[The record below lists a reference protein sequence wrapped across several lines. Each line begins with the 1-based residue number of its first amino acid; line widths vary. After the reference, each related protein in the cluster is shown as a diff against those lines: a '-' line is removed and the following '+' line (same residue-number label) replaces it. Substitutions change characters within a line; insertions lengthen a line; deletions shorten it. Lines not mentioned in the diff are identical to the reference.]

1 MSKCSDIP
9 PMKGP
14 IPCYYFECVECLNPK
29 VENHQTGLCASCS
42 AAKRKQVRD
51 SKKVKVVKPIKK
63 VSASRAKENAVYE
76 RLRKEYLEA
85 YPVCEVVECHRK
97 SSQIHHMQGRTNELL
112 CDVNNF
118 LAVCDVCHQRITVDS
133 KWALDNG
140 YSILRSV

>member
-1 MSKCSDIP
+1 MILRTCS
-9 PMKGP
+9 
-14 IPCYYFECVECLNPK
+14 FESCDSLVEGNTEYCATH
-29 VENHQTGLCASCS
+29 NHQR
-42 AAKRKQVRD
+42 RKEERD

-97 SSQIHHMQGRTNELL
+97 ATQIHHMQGRDNDLL

-118 LAVCDVCHQRITVDS
+118 LAVCDVCHQRITIDS
-133 KWALDNG
+133 AWAISQG
-140 YSILRSV
+140 YSILRSVSKTNETI